1 MEWYKKV
8 ISNYFNFNGRARRKE
23 FWMFTLINLIIYL
36 VLFAIEFAITNS
48 MLITSL
54 YGLAMLI
61 PSIAVGIRR
70 LHDTGKSGWFL
81 LINLIPFLGALIL
94 IYFLAQEGNQGPNE
108 YGADPKG
115 MEVPY
120 MS

>member
-23 FWMFTLINLIIYL
+23 YWMFLLINIIIYF
-36 VLFAIEFAITNS
+36 VLFGVDYAMGSFGILAG
-48 MLITSL
+48 L
-54 YGLAMLI
+54 YSLAMLI
-61 PSIAVGIRR
+61 PSIAVAIRR
-70 LHDTGKSGWFL
+70 MHDIGKSGLFL
-81 LINLIPFLGALIL
+81 LIGLIPILGALIL

-115 MEVPY
+115 MEVP
-120 MS
+120 SF

>member
-23 FWMFTLINLIIYL
+23 YWMFTLINFAIYFA
-36 VLFAIEFAITNS
+36 LFAIEFTITNS

-61 PSIAVGIRR
+61 PSIAVAIRR
-70 LHDTGKSGWFL
+70 MHDIGKSGLFL
-81 LINLIPFLGALIL
+81 LIGIIPVIGLIV
-94 IYFLAQEGNQGPNE
+94 IYFLAKEGDQGPNE
-108 YGADPKG
+108 YGDDPKG